1 MNIAVL
7 IPNPIQK
14 FLMIDVY
21 KEASKEDREFL
32 DIWLFVVK
40 MIYAL
45 RNPISLMSFLLG
57 IALQYL

>member
-1 MNIAVL
+1 MNRTNL

-40 MIYAL
+40 MVYAL

>member
-1 MNIAVL
+1 MNRTNL

-57 IALQYL
+57 TALQYL

>member
-1 MNIAVL
+1 MSGIEPDKL
-7 IPNPIQK
+7 PTSH
-14 FLMIDVY
+14 L
-21 KEASKEDREFL
+21 R
-32 DIWLFVVK
+32 WLFVAK